1 MIQRLT
7 HTVLAA
13 AASLFLAAV
22 PARAQTVELKV
33 SHYLPP
39 NHQIQGILETWAADL
54 AKQSGGRL
62 KLTIFPAGQMGP
74 PPRQFDLARTGVA
87 DISYFIHGLLP
98 GRFPLTELTHLPYA
112 FSRGQGATAT
122 ALSTSE
128 ASGILTES
136 SAALTAEHE
145 GTRPLFFIA
154 TPTLGLF
161 FNQGPVR
168 SPADMRGMR
177 IRHNGLVAAQM
188 VEAWGAAPAAIPPA
202 EISDALAKG
211 TIGGMVFNFEAARS
225 FQMAGSLK
233 SVIPLQSAAGTFALV
248 MNADKYK
255 SLPADLQ
262 KLIDDTT
269 GPGMARRAGKIFDA
283 AEEEGQKYLEA
294 AKVEIVKLTPAE
306 RVAFEEPLKPI
317 IATTLTKASPTAK
330 AFYDQVRA
338 KVESAK

>member
-1 MIQRLT
+1 MQRRLV

-13 AASLFLAAV
+13 AAALFVTAAA
-22 PARAQTVELKV
+22 ARAQTIELKV

-39 NHQIQGILETWAADL
+39 NHQIQGILESWAADL

-98 GRFPLTELTHLPYA
+98 GRFPLTETAHLPLA

-122 ALSTSE
+122 TLSTE
-128 ASGILTES
+128 AASGILTELS
-136 SAALTAEHE
+136 EALSAEHE
-145 GTRPLFFIA
+145 GTKPLFFIA

-161 FNQGPVR
+161 FNKGGVR

-177 IRHNGLVAAQM
+177 VRHNGPVAAQM

-225 FQMAGSLK
+225 FQMAGSVK
-233 SVIPLQSAAGTFALV
+233 SVLPLQSASGTFALV
-248 MNADKYK
+248 MNAEKYK
-255 SLPADLQ
+255 SLPADLR

-269 GPGMARRAGKIFDA
+269 GPAMARKAGKIFDA
-283 AEEEGQKYLEA
+283 AEDEGQRYLEA
-294 AKVEIVKLTPAE
+294 AKVEIVKLSPAE
-306 RVAFEEPLKPI
+306 RAAFEDPIKPI
-317 IATTLTKASPTAK
+317 VAATLAKGGPAAK
-330 AFYDQVRA
+330 AVYDQIRA